1 LPSEPLPDD
10 GAPHAGEPLP
20 DDGAPHAREPLA
32 PMTALADATKAIH
45 AARSAHQPRPA
56 AEPVV
61 EPIFQSANFGLSD
74 AVIDD
79 LRSTGGRRSYS
90 YTRLGNPTTE
100 SAARVVAALEGA
112 EQAAVLAS
120 GMAAIMASVTALL
133 PPGGR
138 LLAADELYGDA
149 ADLFERHLAPI
160 GYRVSRAP
168 LAALSG
174 AGDPDLDSA
183 DVIYVE
189 TLSNPM
195 LRLADIEKLAA
206 RARRAGARLI
216 VDDTFTTPIN
226 VKPLALGADLV
237 VSSATKYLNGH
248 SDVVA
253 GTVAGPADLL
263 ESVRDVVSATGCCAD
278 PFASFLLLRGLK
290 TLPIRMWR
298 HNETGLWLARELGQ
312 RPELELV
319 AYPLLGG
326 HPDHSTAVR
335 LLAGGGGVVTVRV
348 AGGDQA
354 ARLVQGALRLIQ
366 PATSL
371 GGAESVVCIPAE
383 TSHLTL
389 TDDERFKLGILPGT
403 LRFSFGL
410 EDPDDLLGDLVQ
422 ALESAGSLTPPR
434 PGRSGREPD

>member
-1 LPSEPLPDD
+1 V
-10 GAPHAGEPLP
+10 
-20 DDGAPHAREPLA
+20 
-32 PMTALADATKAIH
+32 
-45 AARSAHQPRPA
+45 
-56 AEPVV
+56 PVV
-61 EPIFQSANFGLSD
+61 EPIVQSANFGLSD

-79 LRSTGGRRSYS
+79 LRSTGGRHSYS
-90 YTRLGNPTTE
+90 YTRLGNPTTQA
-100 SAARVVAALEGA
+100 AARVIAALEGA
-112 EQAAVLAS
+112 EQAAVVAS
-120 GMAAIMASVTALL
+120 GMAAITASVTALL

-149 ADLFERHLAPI
+149 ADLFERHLARTGCRI
-160 GYRVSRAP
+160 SRAP
-168 LAALSG
+168 ISALAAQEQ
-174 AGDPDLDSA
+174 DLDSA

-195 LRLADIEKLAA
+195 LRVADIEKIAA

-253 GTVAGPADLL
+253 GALAGPAHLV
-263 ESVRDVVSATGCCAD
+263 ESVQEVVSATGCSAD
-278 PFASFLLLRGLK
+278 PFGSFLLLRGLK
-290 TLPIRMWR
+290 TLPIRMRR
-298 HNETGLWLARELGQ
+298 HNETALWLARELLQ

-319 AYPLLGG
+319 AYPLLDG
-326 HPDHSTAVR
+326 HPDHCVASR
-335 LLAGGGGVVTVRV
+335 LLAGGGGIVTVRV
-348 AGGDQA
+348 AGGDA
-354 ARLVQGALRLIQ
+354 GAHLVQAALRLIQ

-371 GGAESVVCIPAE
+371 GGTESVVCIPAE

-389 TDDERFKLGILPGT
+389 TDEERFRLGILPGT

-410 EDPDDLLGDLVQ
+410 EDPDDLLADIAA
-422 ALESAGSLTPPR
+422 ALSRLRA
-434 PGRSGREPD
+434 

>member
-1 LPSEPLPDD
+1 
-10 GAPHAGEPLP
+10 
-20 DDGAPHAREPLA
+20 
-32 PMTALADATKAIH
+32 MTDATKAIH
-45 AARSAHQPRPA
+45 AAKTAQPRPA
-56 AEPVV
+56 GTPVV
-61 EPIFQSANFGLSD
+61 EPIVQSANFGLSE

-79 LRSTGGRRSYS
+79 LRSTGGRHSYS

-100 SAARVVAALEGA
+100 AAARVIAALEGA
-112 EQAAVLAS
+112 ERAAVVAS

-149 ADLFERHLAPI
+149 ADLFERHLARM
-160 GYRVSRAP
+160 GYGISRAP
-168 LAALSG
+168 LPTLSAAE
-174 AGDPDLDSA
+174 DPGLGRP

-195 LRLADIEKLAA
+195 LRVADIEKIAA

-226 VKPLALGADLV
+226 AKPLALGADLV

-253 GTVAGPADLL
+253 GAVAGAADLL
-263 ESVRDVVSATGCCAD
+263 GSVQDVVSATGCSAD
-278 PFASFLLLRGLK
+278 PFASFLLLRGLR
-290 TLPIRMWR
+290 TLPIRMRR
-298 HNETGLWLARELGQ
+298 HNETALWLARELGR

-319 AYPLLGG
+319 AYPLLEG
-326 HPDHSTAVR
+326 HPDHRVAGR

-348 AGGDQA
+348 AGGDEA

-371 GGAESVVCIPAE
+371 GGTESVVCVPAE

-389 TDDERFKLGILPGT
+389 TDEERFKLGILPGT

-410 EDPDDLLGDLVQ
+410 EDPGDLLGDIVQ
-422 ALESAGSLTPPR
+422 ALDAASSLMPA
-434 PGRSGREPD
+434 RSGRRPS

>member
-1 LPSEPLPDD
+1 LPGDSP
-10 GAPHAGEPLP
+10 
-20 DDGAPHAREPLA
+20 
-32 PMTALADATKAIH
+32 ADATKAIH
-45 AARSAHQPRPA
+45 GARNAGPPHLAGS
-56 AEPVV
+56 PVV
-61 EPIFQSANFGLSD
+61 EPIVQSANFVLSD
-74 AVIDD
+74 AVVDD

-90 YTRLGNPTTE
+90 YTRLGNPTTQA
-100 SAARVVAALEGA
+100 AARVIAALEGG
-112 EQAAVLAS
+112 EQAAVVAS

-149 ADLFERHLAPI
+149 ADLFEHRLART
-160 GYRVSRAP
+160 GYQVARAP
-168 LAALSG
+168 LPALA
-174 AGDPDLDSA
+174 AGDRGLGRA
-183 DVIYVE
+183 DVVYVE
-189 TLSNPM
+189 TMSNPM
-195 LRLADIEKLAA
+195 LRLADIENIAA

-226 VKPLALGADLV
+226 AKPLALGADLV

-253 GTVAGPADLL
+253 GAVAGPADLI
-263 ESVRDVVSATGCCAD
+263 ESVQDVVSVTGCSAD

-290 TLPIRMWR
+290 TLPIRMRR
-298 HNETGLWLARELGQ
+298 HNETALWLARELSL

-319 AYPLLGG
+319 AYPLLEG
-326 HPDHSTAVR
+326 HPDHALARR

-348 AGGDQA
+348 AGGDEA
-354 ARLVQGALRLIQ
+354 AHRVQKALRLVQ

-371 GGAESVVCIPAE
+371 GGTESVVCIPAE

-389 TDDERFKLGILPGT
+389 TDDERFALGILPGT

-410 EDPDDLLGDLVQ
+410 EDPGDLLADLGA
-422 ALESAGSLTPPR
+422 ALSGL
-434 PGRSGREPD
+434 GR